1 MQKNNN
7 EYVTAENKQDIE
19 ELASG
24 IAERYSNQSLL
35 NPEVIADAY
44 RVTYSY
50 GDYGNDFDGML
61 EHSFGEFHIYVNI
74 KDDSLKNTA
83 RTRFT
88 FAHELGHYFID
99 HHRNALAQ
107 GLVISHYSKTGFIS
121 ENLVEREADFFASC
135 LLLPKKKILA
145 ECFRIKLSFEQIV
158 LLSKKFQASITAT
171 VIRLAEIKVYPL
183 MIVYSTP
190 NSIKWQ
196 SHTEEFPFWKLK
208 YGKIKVPENTAA
220 WEFYTLGRK
229 YKNSEI
235 VNAEDW
241 FQLRYDNEKEKKF
254 LEHCVYE
261 NSGNVLSIIWEKNT
275 R

>member
-1 MQKNNN
+1 MQKNNKD
-7 EYVTAENKQDIE
+7 YVTSEKKQNIE
-19 ELASG
+19 ELATA

-35 NPEVIADAY
+35 NLEVIADAY
-44 RVTYSY
+44 GLTYSY

-61 EHSFGEFHIYVNI
+61 EHSFGEFHIYINI
-74 KDDSLKNTA
+74 KDDYLKNTP

-107 GLVISHYSKTGFIS
+107 GLVISHYSITGFIS

-135 LLLPKKKILA
+135 LLLPKKKIIT

-158 LLSKKFQASITAT
+158 HLSKKFQTSITAT
-171 VIRLAEIKVYPL
+171 VIRFVEVKVYSL
-183 MIVYSTP
+183 MIVYS
-190 NSIKWQ
+190 NSTSILWQ
-196 SHTEEFPFWKLK
+196 NHTEDFPFWKLK
-208 YGKIKVPENTAA
+208 YGKTKVPENTAV
-220 WEFYTLGRK
+220 WEYYTVGRK
-229 YKNSEI
+229 YKSSEI

-241 FQLRYDNEKEKKF
+241 FDLSYDNEKEKKF
-254 LEHCVYE
+254 LEHCIYE
-261 NSGNVLSIIWEKNT
+261 NNGNVLSIIWEKNT